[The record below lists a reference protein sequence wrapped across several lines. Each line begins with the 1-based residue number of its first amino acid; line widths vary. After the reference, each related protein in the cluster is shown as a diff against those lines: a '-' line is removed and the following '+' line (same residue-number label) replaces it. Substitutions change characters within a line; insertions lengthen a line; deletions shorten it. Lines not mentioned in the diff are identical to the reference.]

1 MTSGQDVSEY
11 LDTFG
16 LVKSYF
22 FKFFEK
28 MQLKKIENKSKKKM
42 SCCSDDQEDEAI
54 SLFAGLLANP
64 DMTLSL
70 VLVDAQLELL
80 LNATVASSNLAKL
93 HQPDVSRTHLPLLLR
108 SPNLASLHASPL
120 VRFGLF

>member
-1 MTSGQDVSEY
+1 VENDNDSRSRCEWSEY

-22 FKFFEK
+22 SKFLRK
-28 MQLKKIENKSKKKM
+28 CSKKKIEKKSGKKM
-42 SCCSDDQEDEAI
+42 SWCSDAPEDEAI

-70 VLVDAQLELL
+70 TEFITNRVPYRPIVLLQSTEYTYLTLGSWKCDIGF
-80 LNATVASSNLAKL
+80 
-93 HQPDVSRTHLPLLLR
+93 LPLK
-108 SPNLASLHASPL
+108 
-120 VRFGLF
+120 